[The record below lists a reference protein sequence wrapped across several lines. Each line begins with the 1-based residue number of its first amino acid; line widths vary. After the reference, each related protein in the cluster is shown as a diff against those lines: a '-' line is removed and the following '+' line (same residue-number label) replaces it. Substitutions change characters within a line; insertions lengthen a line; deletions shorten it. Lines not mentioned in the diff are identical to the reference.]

1 MARVLDTFRARPEVS
16 TSTRRHLEGC
26 DTPSGR
32 ATVCQPG
39 GPTRAGRREHRKEVH
54 RMGLGRS
61 TSDELLTASQVAEEF
76 GVSKTTVYKWGR
88 ERRLDVHMLGDGKI
102 WRTTRASVDGLRNG
116 TKRAALTRSDGRV

>member
-1 MARVLDTFRARPEVS
+1 
-16 TSTRRHLEGC
+16 
-26 DTPSGR
+26 
-32 ATVCQPG
+32 
-39 GPTRAGRREHRKEVH
+39 
-54 RMGLGRS
+54 MGLGRS